1 MRVDSAFVT
10 WPNAV
15 CEETLRNIIWDNS
28 TRIPG
33 ASNDALPF
41 QDAPTRRSLAI
52 KGGDICHMYKSR
64 PAGNQNRNGSKR
76 QGSHEMAVPMSQIY
90 DVRCYMHADDLET
103 AIEPLHRRS
112 GRRRSWGLE
121 RFFRLHISPC
131 PGPKLGVSA
140 TNIFEIRIHKIG
152 RSSKI
157 KKP

>member
-1 MRVDSAFVT
+1 LRVDSAFVT

-41 QDAPTRRSLAI
+41 QDAPARRSLAI

-76 QGSHEMAVPMSQIY
+76 QCSHEIAVPMSQIY
-90 DVRCYMHADDLET
+90 DVRCYMYADDLET
-103 AIEPLHRRS
+103 AIEPLHRAQ
-112 GRRRSWGLE
+112 WAKA
-121 RFFRLHISPC
+121 
-131 PGPKLGVSA
+131 KLGSRTVFSVA
-140 TNIFEIRIHKIG
+140 YFTTPRAQIRRG
-152 RSSKI
+152 RYHDFGN
-157 KKP
+157 